1 CFRRNSALLCS
12 NIRSRIISYTLSS
25 SGSIGVTHA
34 SVWRGLRAYFAGEW
48 RMTRWHVVRSD
59 VRRSGGSPDIVLHD
73 HLGWKGGHGGFH
85 HGGTHY
91 RGGLADPLLRASSE
105 HFPKCAMRE
114 HGGLAGP
121 PRRLRH
127 SQAEA
132 IFSDCRAHPL
142 QYESNGSQVQ
152 REARE
157 QKTTRHLLD
166 NHLFVNST

>member
-1 CFRRNSALLCS
+1 MR
-12 NIRSRIISYTLSS
+12 TK
-25 SGSIGVTHA
+25 
-34 SVWRGLRAYFAGEW
+34 WFAIAW
-48 RMTRWHVVRSD
+48 PT
-59 VRRSGGSPDIVLHD
+59 
-73 HLGWKGGHGGFH
+73 K
-85 HGGTHY
+85 

-142 QYESNGSQVQ
+142 QYESNGSPVQ

-166 NHLFVNST
+166 NHLFVNSISRSNFSIAPPLSITFPASSYPS